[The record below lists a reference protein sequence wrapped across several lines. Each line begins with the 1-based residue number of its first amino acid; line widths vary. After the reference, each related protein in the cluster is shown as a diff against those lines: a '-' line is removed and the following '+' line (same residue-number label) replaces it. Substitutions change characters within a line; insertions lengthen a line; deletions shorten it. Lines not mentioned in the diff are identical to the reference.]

1 MTGRARLTVSA
12 AVAALAASCAML
24 PLVDKSTWILQAA
37 FLLTLQSTAG
47 ALARRVPLARPVT
60 VAVQALTGLLLLTV
74 AFAGRQAV
82 AGLLPGPEAFHE
94 FGQLL
99 QEGTEDVG
107 RYAIPAPA
115 TAGIRLL
122 LVGGVLAV
130 GLAVDAVAVTY
141 RSAAPAGLPLLA
153 LYSVAAGLGQGGG
166 FGWLWFL
173 AAASGYLL
181 LLLAE
186 GRDRFDQWGRVFSG
200 GRTAPPAPG
209 PATAGGGR
217 LARVRTGRRIGAL
230 ALGIA
235 LAGPAVLPTMQSGLF
250 QPAGR
255 GDAQGAGRGG
265 VTSVKPL
272 VALQDSLNQP
282 ENRELLRLRSSAEN
296 TRDLYLRIVA
306 LDRFDGAAW
315 QTTERPL
322 TPLPEALPA
331 PAGLAAGVR
340 TTRIDTSVTATD
352 GYAQNY
358 LPLPYPAEEVRT
370 EGRWRYEPEGRILA
384 GDRGQTTRGIR
395 YQVSS
400 LQVEPTAA
408 QLAGAPAPPGEILR
422 AYTRVPPS
430 LPPVVAQTA
439 RKVTAG
445 AANAYQQAVM
455 LQDWF
460 AVGGGFQY
468 DTQVASGTGADAVAR
483 FLAAKRG
490 FCIHFS
496 FSMAAM
502 ARTLG
507 IPARVAVGFMPGTPM
522 ADGSVSVGSKD
533 AHAWPELYFEGAG
546 WTRFEPTPSRGTTPD
561 YTVAEPSPD
570 AGPGAGPAPLPER
583 SAAVPQAPKDPDAC
597 PPAQKRLGECQ
608 SPARAT
614 EGGGTD
620 SWGPSAGTVAGVAV
634 AALTALGLPLL
645 PMLWRRRVRARRL
658 GGPGR
663 HAESA
668 RPPAAGGGAETVA
681 LPDAVTAERT
691 LAAWRELT
699 DCAWDYGIP
708 PDDSRSPRGAAARV
722 VTAGALQGAAAESA
736 LRVAAAVEQVLYAPR
751 PRPVPG
757 LADDVVRV
765 REGLR
770 AAAGRG
776 ARLRAV
782 LLPRSSA
789 RLLWGF
795 SRRRS
800 AAARRIRDGRL
811 GAAWRRTGGVLRT
824 AARRI

>member
-1 MTGRARLTVSA
+1 MTGRTRLAVSA
-12 AVAALAASCAML
+12 AAATLAASCAML
-24 PLVDKSTWILQAA
+24 PLVDKSAWILQAA
-37 FLLTLQSTAG
+37 FLLALQSTVG
-47 ALARRVPLARPVT
+47 ALARRVPLARPLT
-60 VAVQALTGLLLLTV
+60 VAAQALVTLLLLTV
-74 AFAGRQAV
+74 AFAGEQAV
-82 AGLLPGPEAFHE
+82 AGLLPGPDVFRE

-122 LVGGVLAV
+122 LVGGVLVV
-130 GLAVDAVAVTY
+130 GLTVDAVAVTY

-153 LYSVAAGLGQGGG
+153 LYSVAAGLGQGGS
-166 FGWLWFL
+166 GWLWFL

-186 GRDRFDQWGRVFSG
+186 GRERLAEWGRVFG
-200 GRTAPPAPG
+200 GRRTAPPAPG
-209 PATAGGGR
+209 PAPGGASPGP
-217 LARVRTGRRIGAL
+217 VRTGRRIGAL

-235 LAGPAVLPTMQSGLF
+235 LVVPAVLPAMESGLF
-250 QPAGR
+250 EPKGRAEAAGP
-255 GDAQGAGRGG
+255 GG
-265 VTSVKPL
+265 GLTSVKPL

-282 ENRELLRLRSSAEN
+282 ANRELLRLRSSAEN

-306 LDRFDGAAW
+306 LDRFDGASW

-322 TPLPEALPA
+322 TELPA
-331 PAGLAAGVR
+331 VLPTPAGLAPGVR
-340 TTRIDTSVTATD
+340 TTRIDTTVTASA

-370 EGRWRYEPEGRILA
+370 EGRWRYEPEGRILT
-384 GDRGQTTRGIR
+384 GERGQTTRGVR
-395 YQVSS
+395 YQVAS

-408 QLAGAPAPPGEILR
+408 QLASAPAPPEQVLR
-422 AYTRVPPS
+422 AYTQVPRS

-445 AANAYQQAVM
+445 SANAYQQAVM

-460 AVGGGFQY
+460 SVGGGFQY

-483 FLAAKRG
+483 FLEAKRG

-507 IPARVAVGFMPGTPM
+507 IPARVAVGFMPGTPT

-533 AHAWPELYFEGAG
+533 AHAWPELYFEGIG
-546 WTRFEPTPSRGTTPD
+546 WTRFEPTPGRGTTPE
-561 YTVAEPSPD
+561 YAVAEQAPG
-570 AGPGAGPAPLPER
+570 AGPGAAPAPAPER
-583 SAAVPQAPKDPDAC
+583 SAAAPAAPQDTDAC
-597 PPAQKRLGECQ
+597 PPAQKKLGECR
-608 SPARAT
+608 PAPGQA
-614 EGGGTD
+614 GGGQ
-620 SWGPSAGTVAGVAV
+620 SSGGPSAAAVTGIAV
-634 AALTALGLPLL
+634 AALAALGLPLL

-658 GGPGR
+658 GGPDL
-663 HAESA
+663 H
-668 RPPAAGGGAETVA
+668 
-681 LPDAVTAERT
+681 PDAAADAMAAERT

-699 DCAWDYGIP
+699 DSAWDYGIL
-708 PDDSRSPRGAAARV
+708 PDDSRTPRAAAARI
-722 VTAGALQGAAAESA
+722 VTAGALEGEAAASA
-736 LRVAAAVEQVLYAPR
+736 GRVAAAVEQVLYAPR
-751 PRPVPG
+751 PRPAPG
-757 LADDVVRV
+757 LAGDVECVRA
-765 REGLR
+765 GLH

-782 LLPRSSA
+782 LLPRSAA

-795 SRRRS
+795 ARRRS
-800 AAARRIRDGRL
+800 AAARRIRTGRL
-811 GAAWRRTGGVLRT
+811 GASWRRAGRALR
-824 AARRI
+824 AARPRA

>member
-1 MTGRARLTVSA
+1 MTGQARLTASA
-12 AVAALAASCAML
+12 AVAALAASCSML
-24 PLVDKSTWILQAA
+24 PLVDKTTWILQAA
-37 FLLTLQSTAG
+37 FLLALQSTAG
-47 ALARRVPLARPVT
+47 VLARRVPLPGPVT

-74 AFAGRQAV
+74 AFAGEQAV

-94 FGQLL
+94 FGQLV
-99 QEGTEDVG
+99 QEGAEDVG

-122 LVGGVLAV
+122 LVGGVLVV

-153 LYSVAAGLGQGGG
+153 LYSVAAGLGQDGR
-166 FGWLWFL
+166 GWLWFL

-186 GRDRFDQWGRVFSG
+186 GRERLGQWGRVLSG

-209 PATAGGGR
+209 PTAAGGGR

-235 LAGPAVLPTMQSGLF
+235 LAVPAVLPSMQGGLF
-250 QPAGR
+250 EPAGR
-255 GDAQGAGRGG
+255 GADPGSGPGG
-265 VTSVKPL
+265 TTSVKPL

-315 QTTERPL
+315 RTTERPL
-322 TPLPEALPA
+322 TELPAVLPA

-340 TTRIDTSVTATD
+340 TSRVETTLTAAG

-358 LPLPYPAEEVRT
+358 LPLPYPAEEIRAD
-370 EGRWRYEPEGRILA
+370 GRWRYEPEGRVLE
-384 GDRGQTTRGIR
+384 GERGQTTKGVR

-408 QLAGAPAPPGEILR
+408 QLAGAPAPPEEILR
-422 AYTRVPPS
+422 AYTQVPSS
-430 LPPVVAQTA
+430 LPEVVAQTA

-445 AANAYQQAVM
+445 SANAYQQAVM

-460 AVGGGFQY
+460 SVGGGFQY

-483 FLAAKRG
+483 FLKAKRG

-533 AHAWPELYFEGAG
+533 AHAWPELYFEGIG

-561 YTVAEPSPD
+561 YTVAEPSPG
-570 AGPGAGPAPLPER
+570 AEPGGGPER
-583 SAAVPQAPKDPDAC
+583 LPDRTVVPPSAPRDTDAC
-597 PPAQKRLGECQ
+597 PPAQKKLGECR
-608 SPARAT
+608 SPAAPAA
-614 EGGGTD
+614 GSGPASG
-620 SWGPSAGTVAGVAV
+620 GPSAGTVAGVAV
-634 AALTALGLPLL
+634 AALAALGLPLL

-658 GGPGR
+658 GGPGT
-663 HAESA
+663 A
-668 RPPAAGGGAETVA
+668 PAAAA
-681 LPDAVTAERT
+681 PADAPADAVAAEHT

-699 DCAWDYGIP
+699 DSAWDYGIP
-708 PDDSRSPRGAAARV
+708 PDDSRSPRGAAARIV
-722 VTAGALQGAAAESA
+722 SAGALQGAAAESA
-736 LRVAAAVEQVLYAPR
+736 GRVAAAVEQVLYAPR
-751 PRPVPG
+751 PVPAPG
-757 LADDVVRV
+757 LAEDVECVRA
-765 REGLR
+765 GLH

-782 LLPRSSA
+782 LLPRSTA
-789 RLLWGF
+789 RLLRGF
-795 SRRRS
+795 SRLRSLARRRS
-800 AAARRIRDGRL
+800 AAA
-811 GAAWRRTGGVLRT
+811 
-824 AARRI
+824 

>member
-1 MTGRARLTVSA
+1 MTGQARLTVSA
-12 AVAALAASCAML
+12 AVATLAASCAML
-24 PLVDKSTWILQAA
+24 PLVDKTVWILQAA
-37 FLLTLQSTAG
+37 FLLSLQSTAG
-47 ALARRVPLARPVT
+47 VLARRGPLARPLT

-74 AFAGRQAV
+74 AFAGEQAV

-94 FGQLL
+94 FGQLV
-99 QEGTEDVG
+99 QEGAEDVG

-122 LVGGVLAV
+122 LVGGVLVV

-153 LYSVAAGLGQGGG
+153 LYSVAAGLGQGGY
-166 FGWLWFL
+166 GWLWFL

-186 GRDRFDQWGRVFSG
+186 GRERLARWGRVLSG

-217 LARVRTGRRIGAL
+217 LARIRTGRRIGAL

-235 LAGPAVLPTMQSGLF
+235 LAVPAALPSMQGGLF
-250 QPAGR
+250 EPGGR
-255 GDAQGAGRGG
+255 GAAPGSGPGG
-265 VTSVKPL
+265 TLSVKPL

-282 ENRELLRLRSSAEN
+282 ENRELLRLRSSTEN
-296 TRDLYLRIVA
+296 TRDLYLRIVT

-322 TPLPEALPA
+322 TELPAVLPA
-331 PAGLAAGVR
+331 PPGLATGVR
-340 TTRIDTSVTATD
+340 TSRVDTTLTASD

-384 GDRGQTTRGIR
+384 GERGQTTRGIR

-408 QLAGAPAPPGEILR
+408 QLAGAPAPPEEILR
-422 AYTRVPPS
+422 AYTRVPSS

-445 AANAYQQAVM
+445 SANAYQQAVM

-460 AVGGGFQY
+460 SVGGGFQY
-468 DTQVASGTGADAVAR
+468 DTQVSSGTGAEAVAR
-483 FLAAKRG
+483 FLTAKRG

-533 AHAWPELYFEGAG
+533 AHAWPELYFEGIG
-546 WTRFEPTPSRGTTPD
+546 WTRFEPTPSRGTTPE
-561 YTVAEPSPD
+561 YTVAEPSPG
-570 AGPGAGPAPLPER
+570 AEPGGGPAQLPDR
-583 SAAVPQAPKDPDAC
+583 AAVPPSAPKGADAC
-597 PPAQKRLGECQ
+597 PPAQKKLGECR
-608 SPARAT
+608 SPAAPV
-614 EGGGTD
+614 EGSGPASG
-620 SWGPSAGTVAGVAV
+620 SPSAGTVAGVAV
-634 AALTALGLPLL
+634 AALAVLGLPLL
-645 PMLWRRRVRARRL
+645 PMLWRRRVRARRI
-658 GGPGR
+658 GGAGPR
-663 HAESA
+663 A
-668 RPPAAGGGAETVA
+668 RPARSPVPGAEPGA
-681 LPDAVTAERT
+681 AAPADAAAAEHT

-699 DCAWDYGIP
+699 DSAWDYGIP
-708 PDDSRSPRGAAARV
+708 PDDSHSPRGAAARI

-736 LRVAAAVEQVLYAPR
+736 GRVAAAVEQVLYAPR

-757 LADDVVRV
+757 LAEDVECVRA
-765 REGLR
+765 GLH

-789 RLLWGF
+789 RLLWGLARLRSF

-800 AAARRIRDGRL
+800 AAA
-811 GAAWRRTGGVLRT
+811 
-824 AARRI
+824 

>member
-1 MTGRARLTVSA
+1 MTGQARLTVSA
-12 AVAALAASCAML
+12 AVATLAASCAML
-24 PLVDKSTWILQAA
+24 PLVDKSTWIVQAA

-47 ALARRVPLARPVT
+47 ALTRRVPLARPLT

-74 AFAGRQAV
+74 AFAYEQAV
-82 AGLLPGPEAFHE
+82 AGVLPGPEAFHE
-94 FGQLL
+94 FGQLV
-99 QEGTEDVG
+99 QEGAEDVG

-122 LVGGVLAV
+122 LVGGVLVV

-153 LYSVAAGLGQGGG
+153 LYSVAAGLGQGAHGR
-166 FGWLWFL
+166 LWFV

-186 GRDRFDQWGRVFSG
+186 GRERLARWGRVLSG
-200 GRTAPPAPG
+200 RRTAPPAPG
-209 PATAGGGR
+209 PATAAGGGR

-235 LAGPAVLPTMQSGLF
+235 LAVPAALPSMRGGLF
-250 QPAGR
+250 EP
-255 GDAQGAGRGG
+255 GG
-265 VTSVKPL
+265 PGSAAASGPGGTTSVKPL

-282 ENRELLRLRSSAEN
+282 ENRELLRLRSSTEN

-306 LDRFDGAAW
+306 LDRFEGAAW

-322 TPLPEALPA
+322 TELPAVLPA
-331 PAGLAAGVR
+331 PPGLAAGVR
-340 TTRIDTSVTATD
+340 TSRVDTTLTASD

-358 LPLPYPAEEVRT
+358 LPLPYPAEEVRA
-370 EGRWRYEPEGRILA
+370 EGRWRYEPEGRVLA
-384 GDRGQTTRGIR
+384 GERGQTTRGVR

-408 QLAGAPAPPGEILR
+408 QLAAAPAPPEEILR
-422 AYTRVPPS
+422 AYTRVPSS

-445 AANAYQQAVM
+445 SANAYQQAVM

-460 AVGGGFQY
+460 SVGGGFQY
-468 DTQVASGTGADAVAR
+468 DTQVASGTGAEAVAR
-483 FLAAKRG
+483 FLTAKRG

-533 AHAWPELYFEGAG
+533 AHAWPELYFEGIG
-546 WTRFEPTPSRGTTPD
+546 WTRFEPTPSRGTTPE
-561 YTVAEPSPD
+561 YTVAEPSPG
-570 AGPGAGPAPLPER
+570 AEPGGGPAPPPDR
-583 SAAVPQAPKDPDAC
+583 TAVPPSAPKGTDAC
-597 PPAQKRLGECQ
+597 PPAQKRLGECR
-608 SPARAT
+608 SPAAPV
-614 EGGGTD
+614 EGSGPASG
-620 SWGPSAGTVAGVAV
+620 GPSAGTVAGVAV
-634 AALTALGLPLL
+634 AVLAALGLPLL

-658 GGPGR
+658 GGPGPR
-663 HAESA
+663 A
-668 RPPAAGGGAETVA
+668 RTAPSPTPGAAAPADAAAAGH
-681 LPDAVTAERT
+681 T

-699 DCAWDYGIP
+699 DSAWDYGIP
-708 PDDSRSPRGAAARV
+708 PDDSRSPRGAAARIV
-722 VTAGALQGAAAESA
+722 AAGALHGAAAESA
-736 LRVAAAVEQVLYAPR
+736 GRVAAAVEQVLYAPR
-751 PRPVPG
+751 PRPLPG
-757 LADDVVRV
+757 LAEDVECVRA
-765 REGLR
+765 GLH

-789 RLLWGF
+789 RLLWSLARPWSF

-800 AAARRIRDGRL
+800 AAA
-811 GAAWRRTGGVLRT
+811 
-824 AARRI
+824 

>member
-1 MTGRARLTVSA
+1 MTGRARLTASA

-24 PLVDKSTWILQAA
+24 PLVDKTTWILQAA
-37 FLLTLQSTAG
+37 FLLALQSTAG
-47 ALARRVPLARPVT
+47 VLARRVPLPGPVT

-74 AFAGRQAV
+74 AFAGEQAV

-94 FGQLL
+94 FGQLV
-99 QEGTEDVG
+99 QEGAEDVG

-122 LVGGVLAV
+122 LVGGVLVV

-153 LYSVAAGLGQGGG
+153 LYSVAAGLGQDGR
-166 FGWLWFL
+166 GWLWFL

-186 GRDRFDQWGRVFSG
+186 GRERLGQWGRVLSG

-235 LAGPAVLPTMQSGLF
+235 LAVPAVLPSMQGGLF
-250 QPAGR
+250 EPAGR
-255 GDAQGAGRGG
+255 GAAPGSGPGG
-265 VTSVKPL
+265 TTSVKPL

-315 QTTERPL
+315 RTTERPL
-322 TPLPEALPA
+322 TELPAVLPA

-340 TTRIDTSVTATD
+340 TSRVETTLTASD

-358 LPLPYPAEEVRT
+358 LPLPYPAEEVRAD
-370 EGRWRYEPEGRILA
+370 GRWRYEPEGRVLE
-384 GDRGQTTRGIR
+384 GERGQTTKGVR

-408 QLAGAPAPPGEILR
+408 QLAGAPAPPEEILR
-422 AYTRVPPS
+422 AYTQVPS
-430 LPPVVAQTA
+430 ALPGVVAQTA

-445 AANAYQQAVM
+445 SANAYQQAVM

-460 AVGGGFQY
+460 SVGGGFQY

-483 FLAAKRG
+483 FLKAKRG

-533 AHAWPELYFEGAG
+533 AHAWPELYFEGIG

-561 YTVAEPSPD
+561 YTVAEPSPG
-570 AGPGAGPAPLPER
+570 AEPGSGPDRLPDRTVVPPSAPRET
-583 SAAVPQAPKDPDAC
+583 DAC
-597 PPAQKRLGECQ
+597 PPAQKKLGECR
-608 SPARAT
+608 SPAAPAA
-614 EGGGTD
+614 GSGPASG
-620 SWGPSAGTVAGVAV
+620 GPSAGTVAGVAV
-634 AALTALGLPLL
+634 AALAVLGLPLL

-658 GGPGR
+658 GGPGT
-663 HAESA
+663 A
-668 RPPAAGGGAETVA
+668 PAAATPA
-681 LPDAVTAERT
+681 DAPADAVAAEHT

-699 DCAWDYGIP
+699 DSAWDYGIP
-708 PDDSRSPRGAAARV
+708 PDGSRSPRGAAARIV
-722 VTAGALQGAAAESA
+722 SAGALQGAAAESA
-736 LRVAAAVEQVLYAPR
+736 GRVAAAVEQVLYAPR
-751 PRPVPG
+751 PVPAPG
-757 LADDVVRV
+757 LAEDVECVRA
-765 REGLR
+765 GLH

-789 RLLWGF
+789 RLLRGF
-795 SRRRS
+795 SRLWSRARRRS
-800 AAARRIRDGRL
+800 AAA
-811 GAAWRRTGGVLRT
+811 
-824 AARRI
+824 

>member
-1 MTGRARLTVSA
+1 MTGQARLTVSA

-24 PLVDKSTWILQAA
+24 PLVDKTTWILQAA
-37 FLLTLQSTAG
+37 FLLALQSTAG
-47 ALARRVPLARPVT
+47 VLARHVPLARPVT

-74 AFAGRQAV
+74 AFAGEQAV

-94 FGQLL
+94 FGQLV
-99 QEGTEDVG
+99 QEGAEDVG

-122 LVGGVLAV
+122 LVGGVLVV

-153 LYSVAAGLGQGGG
+153 LYSVAAGLGQGVHGR
-166 FGWLWFL
+166 LWFL

-186 GRDRFDQWGRVFSG
+186 GRERLAEWGRVLSG
-200 GRTAPPAPG
+200 RRTAPPAPG
-209 PATAGGGR
+209 PAMTAGGGR
-217 LARVRTGRRIGAL
+217 LARIRTGRRIAAL

-235 LAGPAVLPTMQSGLF
+235 LAVPAALPAMRGGLF
-250 QPAGR
+250 EPAAQGA
-255 GDAQGAGRGG
+255 AQGAGRGG
-265 VTSVKPL
+265 TTSVKPL

-282 ENRELLRLRSSAEN
+282 ENRELLRLRSSTAN

-315 QTTERPL
+315 QTTERRL
-322 TPLPEALPA
+322 TELPAVLPA
-331 PAGLAAGVR
+331 PAGLAAGIR
-340 TTRIDTSVTATD
+340 TTRIDTSLTASD

-370 EGRWRYEPEGRILA
+370 EGRWRYEPEGRVLA
-384 GDRGQTTRGIR
+384 GERGQTTRGIR

-408 QLAGAPAPPGEILR
+408 QLAGAPAPPEEILR

-445 AANAYQQAVM
+445 SANAYQQAVM

-460 AVGGGFQY
+460 SVGGGFQY
-468 DTQVASGTGADAVAR
+468 DTQVASGTGTEAITR

-507 IPARVAVGFMPGTPM
+507 IPARVAVGFMPGTPT

-561 YTVAEPSPD
+561 YTVAEPSPG
-570 AGPGAGPAPLPER
+570 AEPGGVPAPLPDR
-583 SAAVPQAPKDPDAC
+583 TVVPPSAPKGTDAC
-597 PPAQKRLGECQ
+597 PPAQKKLGECR
-608 SPARAT
+608 SPDLSA
-614 EGGGTD
+614 EGAGPGPG
-620 SWGPSAGTVAGVAV
+620 GPSAGTVAGVAV
-634 AALTALGLPLL
+634 AALAVLGLPAL
-645 PMLWRRRVRARRL
+645 PLLWRRRVRARRL
-658 GGPGR
+658 GGPDGS
-663 HAESA
+663 AEH
-668 RPPAAGGGAETVA
+668 
-681 LPDAVTAERT
+681 T

-699 DCAWDYGIP
+699 DSAWDYGIP
-708 PDDSRSPRGAAARV
+708 PDDSRSPRGAADRIV
-722 VTAGALQGAAAESA
+722 VAGALQGAAAESA
-736 LRVAAAVEQVLYAPR
+736 GRVAAAVEQVLYAPR

-757 LADDVVRV
+757 LAEDVACVRA
-765 REGLR
+765 GLR

-789 RLLWGF
+789 RLLW
-795 SRRRS
+795 SLARRRA
-800 AAARRIRDGRL
+800 AAARWIRNARL
-811 GAAWRRTGGVLRT
+811 KVSPRA
-824 AARRI
+824 